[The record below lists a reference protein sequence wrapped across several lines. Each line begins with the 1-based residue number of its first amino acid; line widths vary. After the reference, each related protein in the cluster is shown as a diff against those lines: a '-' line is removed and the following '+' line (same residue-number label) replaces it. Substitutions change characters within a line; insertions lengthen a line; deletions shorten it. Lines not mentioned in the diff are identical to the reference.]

1 MFDKVIMNPPYSIGG
16 KIWDK
21 ARKVS
26 ENIVCLMPL
35 SKYKGNRCKYIDTYT
50 LTGGDGFDADINEN
64 LGITICTNTFH
75 KDYTYSTF
83 EIDSYN
89 PKYYV
94 FFKRNLSMNK
104 TIKKYSQS
112 SSKKKNEKL
121 DRNSTLVWNR
131 RTVASTFTTKK
142 NSEFMKWNNKEGA
155 PMDSDIFI
163 KNTRPNEWRAAII
176 WFNLPSERDNFWKWC
191 SKGVLGDRLLKA
203 LNKSDGSFEDAI
215 PRIDWETISDHP
227 LWKEGKYD
235 EAVLDSMGLKWEGE
249 RIVEI

>member
-1 MFDKVIMNPPYSIGG
+1 MNPPYAIGG

-64 LGITICTNTFH
+64 LGITSCTNTFH
-75 KDYTYSTF
+75 KDYAYSTF
-83 EIDSYN
+83 EVESYN
-89 PKYYV
+89 PKYQV
-94 FFKRNLSMNK
+94 FFKKNLSMNK
-104 TIKKYSQS
+104 TIKKYSHS
-112 SSKKKNEKL
+112 SSKKENEKL

-163 KNTRPNEWRAAII
+163 HNTRPNEWRADII

-235 EAVLDSMGLKWEGE
+235 EAVLDTMGLKWEGD
-249 RIVEI
+249 RIVEV